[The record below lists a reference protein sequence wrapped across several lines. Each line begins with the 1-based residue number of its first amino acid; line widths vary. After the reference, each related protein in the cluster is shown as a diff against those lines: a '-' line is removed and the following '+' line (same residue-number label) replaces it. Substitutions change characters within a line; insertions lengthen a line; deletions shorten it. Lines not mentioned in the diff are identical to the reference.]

1 MNGKGYRKPL
11 CVVGVVVMDMSLT
24 LTQLRA
30 NLEVIDLTKENE

>member
-11 CVVGVVVMDMSLT
+11 YVVGVVVMDMSLT